1 MLLKKS
7 FISTCTIL
15 MLIPLISTNATE
27 ATLKAAS
34 LPEPLT
40 LDVAL
45 SLIEQQHPDLRYI
58 EAGLKNAQ
66 SNLQQTLSNNDLNI
80 SVKADVRWIEPSVL
94 STNQK
99 QEDHRL
105 GLYVNK
111 TLYDFGRSS
120 AQVDVASQQII
131 NKSLQYINAQQRQ
144 YINVMK
150 RYFDVVLAD
159 LQFYRYNEE
168 MAVAYIQFDRI
179 QIRKKLGQ
187 YTETDVAEKDLEY
200 KRIRRLRS
208 HSQNQQRVTRSLL
221 AQALNRPNSLPST
234 VEKPELDVISR
245 KLPDIEELQKKVKEN
260 NPVLGALRAKLAAA
274 KNNIRFAYASDN
286 PTLTGG
292 FEAFSYERETSAS
305 NKWQA
310 TITLDVPLW
319 SGDRVDAAVAKAKA
333 KVYKIKAELAQQ
345 ELAAQQQVLELWL
358 GIETLKIKYDEVVAG
373 MDFTE
378 LSLDKSRALYEL
390 EVTSDLGYSMV
401 RFSEAERKVV
411 QTDFDIALA
420 WAQLDALSGKLLNK
434 LVEISIKNKEPL
446 L

>member
-1 MLLKKS
+1 MLLNKPS
-7 FISTCTIL
+7 ISAAVIL
-15 MLIPLISTNATE
+15 LMFPLTSLYATE
-27 ATLKAAS
+27 ATLKSES

-40 LDVAL
+40 LELAL
-45 SLIEQQHPDLRYI
+45 SLIDQQHPDLRFV
-58 EAGLKNAQ
+58 EAGLQGAQ
-66 SNLQQTLSNNDLNI
+66 SNLQQTLSNNDLSINL
-80 SVKADVRWIEPSVL
+80 KADARWIEPSVL

-111 TLYDFGRSS
+111 TLYDFGRNS
-120 AQVDVASQQII
+120 AQVNAASQQIV

-168 MAVAYIQFDRI
+168 MAVAYIQFDRM
-179 QIRKKLGQ
+179 QIREKLGQ
-187 YTETDVAEKDLEY
+187 YTETDVAEKDVEY

-221 AQALNRPNSLPST
+221 AQALNKPNDLPST
-234 VEKPELDVISR
+234 VEKPELDVLSR
-245 KLPDIEELQKKVKEN
+245 KLPEIEELQKKVSEN

-274 KNNIRFAYASDN
+274 KNNVQLAYASDN

-310 TITLDVPLW
+310 TVTLDVPLW
-319 SGDRVDAAVAKAKA
+319 SGDRVDSAVAKAKA
-333 KVYKIKAELAQQ
+333 KVYKIEAELAQQ
-345 ELAAQQQVLELWL
+345 ELVAQQQVLELWL
-358 GIETLKIKYDEVVAG
+358 GIETLKIKHDEVVAG
-373 MDFTE
+373 MNFTE

-390 EVTSDLGYSMV
+390 EVTSDLGHSMV

-411 QTDFDIALA
+411 QTNFDIALA

-434 LVEISIKNKEPL
+434 
-446 L
+446 

>member
-7 FISTCTIL
+7 SISISSL
-15 MLIPLISTNATE
+15 LVIIPLISINATE
-27 ATLKAAS
+27 ATLKSES

-40 LDVAL
+40 LELAL
-45 SLIEQQHPDLRYI
+45 SLIDQQHPDLRYV
-58 EAGLKNAQ
+58 EAGLKTAQ
-66 SNLQQTLSNNDLNI
+66 SDLQQTLSNNDLSV
-80 SVKADVRWIEPSVL
+80 SVKADARWIEPSIL
-94 STNQK
+94 ATNQK
-99 QEDHRL
+99 KEDHRL
-105 GLYVNK
+105 GIYVNK

-168 MAVAYIQFDRI
+168 MAVAYIQFDRM
-179 QIRKKLGQ
+179 QIREKLGQ
-187 YTETDVAEKDLEY
+187 YTESDVAEKDVEY
-200 KRIRRLRS
+200 KRIRRLRT

-221 AQALNRPNSLPST
+221 AQALNKPNSLPST
-234 VEKPELDVISR
+234 VEKPELNIISR
-245 KLPDIEELQKKVKEN
+245 KLPEIEELQKKVKDN

-274 KNNIRFAYASDN
+274 KNNIQLAQASDN

-292 FEAFSYERETSAS
+292 IEAFSYEREISSS

-310 TITLDVPLW
+310 SITLDMPLW

-333 KVYKIKAELAQQ
+333 KVYKIEAELAQQ

-373 MDFTE
+373 MNFTE

-401 RFSEAERKVV
+401 HFSEAERKVV
-411 QTDFDIALA
+411 QTNFDIALA
-420 WAQLDALSGKLLNK
+420 WTQLDALSGKLLNK
-434 LVEISIKNKEPL
+434 TVGSSIKN
-446 L
+446 